1 MNSGAETGEAT
12 CDERRMYRGRAGRW
26 AVNNRLGLGVGD
38 LCNRRCMYVH
48 VSGAAV
54 LLWPQTLT
62 RAKLEVLEEEILL
75 PVSDDEVLVCPL
87 VDNKLSRLKQ
97 TQKEKEGE
105 QQNSGFSL
113 RKDVVCVAASLL
125 PYPLLISDLTVA
137 NNLDQSQPAFRRW
150 TGIRSSFT
158 ADMRKE
164 ATRDHSP
171 PTAAAFTHPSNC
183 SSVVTDAS
191 QAWAGQNW
199 SWKRD

>member
-97 TQKEKEGE
+97 NTEG
-105 QQNSGFSL
+105 SGEAITSRMFVCK
-113 RKDVVCVAASLL
+113 RK
-125 PYPLLISDLTVA
+125 
-137 NNLDQSQPAFRRW
+137 RK
-150 TGIRSSFT
+150 
-158 ADMRKE
+158 RKE
-164 ATRDHSP
+164 NNKIQGFLCIKTSCVWLPACYLTLYWFLIWLWP
-171 PTAAAFTHPSNC
+171 ITWTK
-183 SSVVTDAS
+183 AS
-191 QAWAGQNW
+191 QRSGGGLE
-199 SWKRD
+199 